1 MFFFFKQ
8 KTAYEMRISDWSSD
22 VCSSDLA
29 QVTVPKLAPLPLPP
43 APPAPPKPPK
53 PPKAPPP
60 PAAPTA
66 PQAMTSALPP
76 APPAVSGP
84 PAPPAAPDGAGT
96 FTFVADA
103 GRSVTFAGRPMTPPL
118 PACTD
123 RLTGVPVFVFLP
135 PALPQLGVTF
145 PTLPSVLPS
154 VSRHEA

>member
-1 MFFFFKQ
+1 MAAMGDKPGGT
-8 KTAYEMRISDWSSD
+8 KVTVDYLRDRKAGK
-22 VCSSDLA
+22 A

-76 APPAVSGP
+76 ATPAVSGP

-96 FTFVADA
+96 STFVADHVL
-103 GRSVTFAGRPMTPPL
+103 SVTRTEKH
-118 PACTD
+118 T
-123 RLTGVPVFVFLP
+123 
-135 PALPQLGVTF
+135 
-145 PTLPSVLPS
+145 S
-154 VSRHEA
+154 